1 VARLL
6 KPKPGLNKMN
16 YIFPEIRTINDVL
29 PHIEGRE
36 EFIVAE
42 REGYTVINYVVAMTN
57 TFDMTGPDDIG
68 GAMRRECRGL
78 IFDADGNL
86 MSRPFHKFFNVNE
99 RAETQTH
106 EIDMSQPHVIMEKMD
121 GSMIRPI
128 LVDGYLRLATK
139 MGVTNVAMDAEAW
152 LAGQDPSMKE
162 WLRFYIDNGYT
173 PIFEWVSPFNQIV
186 IAYEE
191 ADLVLLAIRNNVTG
205 EYLDLVEELTEIRC
219 PFNVVRSYGSMDGD
233 ILEYI
238 DRQRGKEG
246 REGDIIRFADGH
258 MLKVKNDWYVR
269 IHKTIDRITF
279 DRNIVNLIINEEVDD
294 VIPMLPAVQVDRIRD
309 FEKRFWAAFKQ
320 KENRLLGQRMNASQT
335 YDDDR
340 KRIALEMVPNLEDKA
355 DAAFIF
361 RMLDGSN
368 IRDLLLDHV
377 RKNIFS
383 NTKWNDCAEWLGM

>member
-1 VARLL
+1 
-6 KPKPGLNKMN
+6 MH
-16 YIFPEIRTINDVL
+16 YTFPEIRTISDVL
-29 PHIEGRE
+29 PHIEGRD
-36 EFIVAE
+36 EFVVAE
-42 REGYTVINYVVAMTN
+42 REGYTVINYVVAMAD
-57 TFDMTGPDDIG
+57 TFDMTSPDDLG

-78 IFDADGNL
+78 IFDANGVL

-139 MGVTNVAMDAEAW
+139 MGVTNVAMEAEAW
-152 LAGQDPSMKE
+152 LAAQDSEYKD
-162 WLRFYIDNGYT
+162 WLRIYMANGYT

-186 IAYEE
+186 LAYEIE
-191 ADLVLLAIRNNVTG
+191 DLVLLAIRDNVTG
-205 EYLDLVEELTEIRC
+205 EYLDLNEELEAIYC
-219 PFNVVRSYGSMDGD
+219 PFTVVRSYGSMEGN

-238 DRQRGKEG
+238 NRQRGAEG

-279 DRNIVNLIINEEVDD
+279 DRNIVDLIINEEVDD
-294 VIPMLPAVQVDRIRD
+294 VIPMLPTVQVDRIRD
-309 FEKRFWAAFKQ
+309 FETRFWAAFKV
-320 KENRLLGQRMNASQT
+320 KEDMLLADRDICSQL
-335 YDDDR
+335 YEDDR
-340 KRIALEMVPNLEDKA
+340 KRVALEYVPTLPNKA
-355 DAAFIF
+355 DAQFVF
-361 RMLDGSN
+361 RMLDGHN

-377 RKNIFS
+377 RKSINT
-383 NTKWNDCAEWLGM
+383 NTKWDACAEWMGM